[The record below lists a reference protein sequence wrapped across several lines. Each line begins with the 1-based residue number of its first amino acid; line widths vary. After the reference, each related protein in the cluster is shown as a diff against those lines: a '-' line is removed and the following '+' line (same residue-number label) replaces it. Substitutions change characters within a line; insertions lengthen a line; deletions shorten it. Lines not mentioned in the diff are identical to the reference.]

1 MPIIQVQMLEG
12 RSLEV
17 KKSLMKEINE
27 VVCRT
32 LDVASNQVR
41 ILLDEY
47 PKENWS
53 TGGISKA
60 EASNS

>member
-32 LDVASNQVR
+32 LDVAPNQVR